1 MHLVLSLCLF
11 GFAYFMGDWR
21 NWQKY
26 ILTIQYVI
34 ISNLLYNYFC
44 HDYLLWHYKGDILP
58 NKHSIVDLAYTFVNL
73 PAITLL
79 FLSHYPYLN
88 TKLKQAKYI
97 LFWVIGSFLV
107 EFPFVHFKRLI
118 LKNGY
123 EYWMDIFFY
132 IVMYV
137 MIRLNHTRP
146 IKSYLFSV
154 VIILFMLWFF
164 KVPIK

>member
-1 MHLVLSLCLF
+1 MHLVLSICLF
-11 GFAYFMGDWR
+11 GLAYFKGDWR

-26 ILTIQYVI
+26 ILTIKYVI

-44 HDYLLWHYKGDILP
+44 HDYLLWQYKGDIFP
-58 NKHSIVDLAYTFVNL
+58 NKHSIVDLAYTFINL

-79 FLSHYPYLN
+79 FLSHYPYLK
-88 TKLKQAKYI
+88 TKLKQVKYI

-107 EFPFVHFKRLI
+107 EFPFVHFKRLL

-132 IVMYV
+132 IVMYL

-154 VIILFMLWFF
+154 VIILFMLWLF